1 MCTLLWEILS
11 FLKVEGLNCQE
22 LFSSAG
28 SLKVIIKKKDWYI
41 FFIFF
46 RLNLY
51 DSQAQCSKIN
61 LMDNVK
67 NEEVIDGQLLG
78 VDLGNHAI

>member
-1 MCTLLWEILS
+1 MCMLLWEILS
-11 FLKVEGLNCQE
+11 ILKVEGLNCQE

-28 SLKVIIKKKDWYI
+28 SLKVIFKKTDWYI
-41 FFIFF
+41 FFIFC

>member
-1 MCTLLWEILS
+1 MCTLLQEILS
-11 FLKVEGLNCQE
+11 ILKVEGLNCQE

-28 SLKVIIKKKDWYI
+28 SLKSHQEEEMA
-41 FFIFF
+41 FLFIFF

-51 DSQAQCSKIN
+51 DSQAQCRKIN